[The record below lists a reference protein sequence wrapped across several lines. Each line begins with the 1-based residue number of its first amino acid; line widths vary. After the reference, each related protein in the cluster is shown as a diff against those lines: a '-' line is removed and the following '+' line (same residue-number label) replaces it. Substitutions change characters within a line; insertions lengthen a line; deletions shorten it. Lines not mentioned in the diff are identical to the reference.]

1 MPNYR
6 YAARDEHGNQ
16 VSGTLAAPTPEGL
29 ADQLKR
35 LGYLV
40 TRSRELA
47 EGETLEGLLQR
58 LRPVGYDELVMFN
71 VQLSKMVQVGIPL
84 VTSLE
89 TLTRQ
94 TDHPRLRDA
103 IGDVT
108 CNVEAGSSFSEA
120 LQRHPGIFSPLFVNM
135 VRAGE
140 ASGKLDEVLRR
151 LAVFAK
157 RQAELREQLKT
168 AMTYPAL
175 LLVTGIAAS
184 TFLVLG
190 IIPKFVKIFLEAGVP
205 LPLPTLLLS
214 ALSQAL
220 RRYGVWVLL
229 GLAAAGVGLG
239 RLLRTPAGRRQLDRL
254 LLKIPVVGELVRK
267 AAIGRMARTL
277 ETLLSSG
284 VPVLESLDIAAK
296 TCGNA
301 VIADVCQ
308 AVQANVRQGGTIT
321 DPLKVSAAFPPMVV
335 QMLAVGE
342 ASGTL
347 DHMLGEVADH
357 FDEWIRYSLKRLTS
371 LIEPLFLIIM
381 GGMVAFIMASVLL
394 PLFRMVN
401 VIRA

>member
-1 MPNYR
+1 MPQYR
-6 YAARDEHGNQ
+6 YAARDEHGKP
-16 VSGTLAAPTPEGL
+16 VSGTLVAPTPEAL

-35 LGYLV
+35 MGYLV
-40 TRSRELA
+40 TNARPVA
-47 EGETLEGLLQR
+47 EGQAGASWLSR
-58 LRPVGYDELVMFN
+58 VRRVGDDDLVIFN

-89 TLTRQ
+89 TLTNQ
-94 TDHPRLRDA
+94 TDHPRLRQA
-103 IGDVT
+103 LSDVT
-108 CNVEAGSSFSEA
+108 RAVEAGASFSEA
-120 LQRHPGIFSPLFVNM
+120 LQRHPAIFSALFINM

-151 LAVFAK
+151 LAAFAK
-157 RQAELREQLKT
+157 RQAELREQVKT

-190 IIPKFVKIFLEAGVP
+190 IIPKFVKIFMEAEVP
-205 LPLPTLLLS
+205 LPLPTLLLYG
-214 ALSQAL
+214 LSQAL
-220 RRYGVWVLL
+220 RHSGLGMLL
-229 GLAAAGVGLG
+229 GLAAAWVAAG
-239 RLLRTPAGRRQLDRL
+239 RLLKTPAGRRWLDQW
-254 LLKIPVVGELVRK
+254 LLKIPVVGALIRQ
-267 AAIGRMARTL
+267 AAIARLTRTL
-277 ETLLSSG
+277 ETLFSSG
-284 VPVLESLDIAAK
+284 VPVLESLEIAER

-301 VIADVCQ
+301 VIGDVCRT
-308 AVQANVRQGGTIT
+308 VQANVRQGGTLA
-321 DPLKVSAAFPPMVV
+321 DPLRASPEFPPMVV

-357 FDEWIRYSLKRLTS
+357 FDELIRYSLKRLTS